1 MSQLFQ
7 TARYYAICHPLKA
20 KNLHTV
26 RRACVL
32 VLIFWAVSLVLVSPQ
47 LAIQRIEPLF
57 DVRLRDEPRL
67 VHVCAEYFPD
77 QRLEVAYGVFFYVV
91 LYVGPLVAMFCAY
104 GSIARR
110 LWRSAEPPGDA
121 ALNGGD
127 RRRRW
132 SERKRTVRMLIV
144 IVVLFD
150 VSWFP
155 FFTSQLFLQFSSLRI
170 DDGDPVEG
178 DHYRHHHGL
187 RVAMAFLHLLAYSNS
202 CINPIIYCFLSE
214 NFRQHFRQTLYCQS
228 AAVAAASRGGGG
240 GGLRDSRHGHQQS
253 MSSDRDMADSVV
265 SSTTNVQHF
274 VDLDDLR
281 IKHALGR
288 SKTPPSV
295 VLLHQYH

>member
-1 MSQLFQ
+1 M
-7 TARYYAICHPLKA
+7 T
-20 KNLHTV
+20 
-26 RRACVL
+26 
-32 VLIFWAVSLVLVSPQ
+32 FWAVSLVLVSPQ
-47 LAIQRIEPLF
+47 LAIQRLEPLL
-57 DVRLRDEPRL
+57 DLRLREEPRMVL
-67 VHVCAEYFPD
+67 VCAEYFPD

-91 LYVGPLVAMFCAY
+91 LYVIPLVVMFCAY

-110 LWRSAEPPGDA
+110 LWRSADPPGDA

-170 DDGDPVEG
+170 DGGGDFVEG
-178 DHYRHHHGL
+178 DHYHHHHHGL

-214 NFRQHFRQTLYCQS
+214 NFRQHFRQTLCCQS
-228 AAVAAASRGGGG
+228 AAAAAAASRGGGG
-240 GGLRDSRHGHQQS
+240 GLRDGRHGHQQS

-274 VDLDDLR
+274 VDLDDLK
-281 IKHALGR
+281 IKHAVCR
-288 SKTPPSV
+288 SKTAPSL